1 MEFKDWAIP
10 VASGLIAVGMT
21 MATVTASANDADDL
35 ADRVRQVEVKQASE
49 ESTKVMVK
57 QNTERLERLENI
69 MEKLDLDTCLTMRA
83 PPVASCKHSRQIGAG
98 ASILCRTS
106 ATAPHAEHLNS

>member
-57 QNTERLERLENI
+57 QNTERLQRLEDI
-69 MEKLDLDTCLTMRA
+69 MQKLAEQQSKAMANQAAICQA
-83 PPVASCKHSRQIGAG
+83 
-98 ASILCRTS
+98 TS
-106 ATAPHAEHLNS
+106 ARCSQ

>member
-21 MATVTASANDADDL
+21 MATVTASANDTDEL
-35 ADRVRQVEVKQASE
+35 SDRVRDIEVKQAGE

-57 QNTERLERLENI
+57 QNTERLQRLESI
-69 MEKLDLDTCLTMRA
+69 MEKLAEQQAKAMANQAAICQA
-83 PPVASCKHSRQIGAG
+83 
-98 ASILCRTS
+98 TS
-106 ATAPHAEHLNS
+106 ARCVQ

>member
-21 MATVTASANDADDL
+21 MATVTASANDTDEL
-35 ADRVRQVEVKQASE
+35 TTRVTNVEIKQASE

-57 QNTERLERLENI
+57 QNTERLQRLENI
-69 MEKLDLDTCLTMRA
+69 MEKLAEQQAKAMANQAAICQA
-83 PPVASCKHSRQIGAG
+83 
-98 ASILCRTS
+98 TS
-106 ATAPHAEHLNS
+106 ARCVQ